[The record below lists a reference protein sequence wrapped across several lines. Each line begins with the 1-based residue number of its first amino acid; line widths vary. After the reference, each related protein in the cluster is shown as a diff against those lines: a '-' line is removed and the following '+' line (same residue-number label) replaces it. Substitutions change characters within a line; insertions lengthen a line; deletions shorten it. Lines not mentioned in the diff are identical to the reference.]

1 MKTESINN
9 SSIKRCHGVTV
20 DSGEAS
26 GVRKH
31 RHGLTLGPH
40 VWTRQ
45 NRLYQMKLTEP
56 VHRRVALG
64 GRERERERVRWAL
77 SATTPSLWG
86 HNDL

>member
-31 RHGLTLGPH
+31 RHGLTLGSH

-45 NRLYQMKLTEP
+45 NRLY
-56 VHRRVALG
+56 
-64 GRERERERVRWAL
+64 
-77 SATTPSLWG
+77 
-86 HNDL
+86 